1 METVFRAFDG
11 KIFEDED
18 DCVLYERKEKEKKIH
33 NQYFGMN
40 YAENKIDFS
49 EKSFCDF
56 FNEIQFLII
65 KTKAAAELLSTA
77 AEEEGYIIPNQI
89 GAFVWDE
96 EENNFINVE
105 NKVEKMKKGLSFY
118 ERILNMAKED

>member
-65 KTKAAAELLSTA
+65 KTKAAAEFLSILA
-77 AEEEGYIIPNQI
+77 KDEGYTIPNQI
-89 GAFVWDE
+89 GVFVWDE
-96 EENNFINVE
+96 DEDNFVDVE
-105 NKVEKMKKGLSFY
+105 GKIKKLKNELSSYEKV
-118 ERILNMAKED
+118 LNMAKED

>member
-33 NQYFGMN
+33 NQYFGMD
-40 YAENKIDFS
+40 YAENKVDFS
-49 EKSFCDF
+49 EKNFSDF
-56 FNEIQFLII
+56 FNEIQFLVI
-65 KTKAAAELLSTA
+65 KTNAAAEFLSTVA
-77 AEEEGYIIPNQI
+77 KEEGYTIPNQI

-96 EENNFINVE
+96 EENDFVDVE
-105 NKVEKMKKGLSFY
+105 SKIKKLKNELSSYEKV
-118 ERILNMAKED
+118 LNMIKED

>member
-18 DCVLYERKEKEKKIH
+18 DCTLYERKEKEKKIR
-33 NQYFGMN
+33 NQYFGMD

-49 EKSFCDF
+49 EKSFFDF

-65 KTKAAAELLSTA
+65 KTKVAAEFLSILA
-77 AEEEGYIIPNQI
+77 KDEGYTIPNQI
-89 GAFVWDE
+89 GVFVWDE
-96 EENNFINVE
+96 DEDNFVDVE
-105 NKVEKMKKGLSFY
+105 GKIKKLKNELSSYEKV
-118 ERILNMAKED
+118 LNMAKED

>member
-33 NQYFGMN
+33 NQYFGMD
-40 YAENKIDFS
+40 YAENKVDFS
-49 EKSFCDF
+49 EKNFSDF
-56 FNEIQFLII
+56 FNEIQFLVI
-65 KTKAAAELLSTA
+65 KTNAAVEFLSTVA
-77 AEEEGYIIPNQI
+77 KEEGYTIPNQI

-96 EENNFINVE
+96 EENDFVDVE
-105 NKVEKMKKGLSFY
+105 SKIKKLKNELSSYEKV
-118 ERILNMAKED
+118 LNMIKED

>member
-65 KTKAAAELLSTA
+65 KTKSAAEFLSTLA
-77 AEEEGYIIPNQI
+77 KEEGYVIPNQI
-89 GAFVWDE
+89 GVFVWDGDE
-96 EENNFINVE
+96 DNFVDVE
-105 NKVEKMKKGLSFY
+105 GKIKKLKNELSSYEKV
-118 ERILNMAKED
+118 LNMAKED

>member
-33 NQYFGMN
+33 NQYFGMD
-40 YAENKIDFS
+40 YAENKVDFS
-49 EKSFCDF
+49 EKSFFDF
-56 FNEIQFLII
+56 FNEIQFLVI
-65 KTKAAAELLSTA
+65 KTNAAAEFLSTVA
-77 AEEEGYIIPNQI
+77 KEEGYTIPNKI

-96 EENNFINVE
+96 EESNFVDVE
-105 NKVEKMKKGLSFY
+105 GKIKKMKNELSSY
-118 ERILNMAKED
+118 ERVLSMVKED

>member
-18 DCVLYERKEKEKKIH
+18 NCALYEKREKEKKIH
-33 NQYFGMN
+33 NQYLGIN
-40 YAENKIDFS
+40 YDENKIDFS
-49 EKSFCDF
+49 EKSFFEF

-65 KTKAAAELLSTA
+65 KTEAAAELLSTI
-77 AEEEGYIIPNQI
+77 AEEEGYIVPNQI

-118 ERILNMAKED
+118 ERILNMTKED

>member
-18 DCVLYERKEKEKKIH
+18 DCFLYERKEKEKKIR
-33 NQYFGMN
+33 NQYFGMD
-40 YAENKIDFS
+40 YAENKINFS
-49 EKSFCDF
+49 EKSFFDF

-65 KTKAAAELLSTA
+65 KTKAAAELLSTV
-77 AEEEGYIIPNQI
+77 AEEEGYTIPNQI

-105 NKVEKMKKGLSFY
+105 NKVEKMKKELSFY

>member
-1 METVFRAFDG
+1 M
-11 KIFEDED
+11 
-18 DCVLYERKEKEKKIH
+18 
-33 NQYFGMN
+33 
-40 YAENKIDFS
+40 
-49 EKSFCDF
+49 
-56 FNEIQFLII
+56 II
-65 KTKAAAELLSTA
+65 KTNAAAELLSTI

>member
-33 NQYFGMN
+33 NQYFGMD

-49 EKSFCDF
+49 EKSFFDF

-65 KTKAAAELLSTA
+65 KTKAAAEFLSILA
-77 AEEEGYIIPNQI
+77 KDEGYTIPNQI
-89 GAFVWDE
+89 GVFVWDE
-96 EENNFINVE
+96 DEDNFVDVE
-105 NKVEKMKKGLSFY
+105 GKIKKLKNELSSYEKV
-118 ERILNMAKED
+118 LNMAKED

>member
-11 KIFEDED
+11 KIFEDEY
-18 DCVLYERKEKEKKIH
+18 DCAHYEREEKEKKIR
-33 NQYFGMN
+33 NQYFGIN
-40 YAENKIDFS
+40 YDESKTDLS
-49 EKSFCDF
+49 EKSFFDF

-65 KTKAAAELLSTA
+65 KTEAAAELLSTV
-77 AEEEGYIIPNQI
+77 AEEEGYTIPNQI
-89 GAFVWDE
+89 GVFVWDE

-105 NKVEKMKKGLSFY
+105 YEVEKMKKELSFY